1 MADEVTQAQ
10 ELRRIQNAAMAGRD
24 LTPQQ
29 QALLEAL
36 LPEKLARSERLGN
49 AGAELSWVPQI
60 ARTGMA
66 IGDAVQ
72 DPSLAN
78 VTNAG
83 MNAAIT
89 AFRPLTA
96 AAILGGGYG
105 IAGAR
110 DAGLLDMSANAQ
122 APKGPQA
129 PQIEGLTPQ
138 QSQELL
144 DLQRKAQNVGW
155 TSGDDRRMGLKRI
168 DELRGI
174 ANANANAENTAR
186 VQAEASKK
194 AAAQQEYDRMVKTAE
209 TARDAELARDR
220 RFSDTEMGKVWDKTG
235 GAAPLFA
242 GAATGALTRALMS
255 KGGAG
260 AMKEYVAPGAIGAF
274 EGAAL
279 SNLPLIYN
287 SNYTEPDNPQKRAF
301 EAYARELPPSHP
313 RKGEYADYAKGL
325 PEQNPVR
332 KVASDDLYDPWKAAE
347 RMGFGALEGGIG
359 SVVGGKVGSGV
370 RQGMEGLVDAL
381 MKPFSRAKPSTSST
395 AGPGYQPGQALEVL
409 DKSLGTR
416 PPGTTGVQPQVSP
429 QTSSTPV
436 APSTD
441 LVATLAGQRPAAASS
456 SSPGSLADALRGRDT
471 RDVLKQLEQPK
482 VKAGAHPDHSW
493 DEAAGRWRDAS
504 GQFISGQPPK

>member
-1 MADEVTQAQ
+1 MADEIAQ
-10 ELRRIQNAAMAGRD
+10 GNELRRIQNAAMAGRE

-29 QALLEAL
+29 QALIDAL
-36 LPEKLARSERLGN
+36 MPEKMARSERLGN
-49 AGAELSWVPQI
+49 LGAELTMVPQV
-60 ARTGMA
+60 ARTAGA

-138 QSQELL
+138 QSQELS
-144 DLQRKAQNVGW
+144 DLQRKAQNFGW
-155 TSGDDRRMGLKRI
+155 ASGDDRRMGLKRI

-186 VQAEASKK
+186 VQAEAGKK
-194 AAAQQEYDRMVKTAE
+194 AAAQDEYKRMVTAAE
-209 TARDAELARDR
+209 TARNAELARDR

-260 AMKEYVAPGAIGAF
+260 AMKEYVAPAAIGAF

-325 PEQNPVR
+325 PDKNPVR
-332 KVASDDLYDPWKAAE
+332 EVASDDLYDPWKAAE

-381 MKPFSRAKPSTSST
+381 MKPFSRAKPNASSSADPAT
-395 AGPGYQPGQALEVL
+395 QLRQVIADV
-409 DKSLGTR
+409 DKFSGTR
-416 PPGTTGVQPQVSP
+416 PAGNGPAPTPASP
-429 QTSSTPV
+429 QTTSPPV

-441 LVATLAGQRPAAASS
+441 LATTLAGQSQMPASPASS
-456 SSPGSLADALRGRDT
+456 KTLLEALSETGFKPANVYQRPKGLPKHLDPDDRIPSGIRDKKTGRMA
-471 RDVLKQLEQPK
+471 PK
-482 VKAGAHPDHSW
+482 PDGI
-493 DEAAGRWRDAS
+493 DD
-504 GQFISGQPPK
+504 